1 MTIPLAEQGRR
12 TAIQCA
18 WVAGVFSAL
27 VCLILVFDHGR
38 RLAEDPL
45 NTAEFL
51 ELKEKVAADP
61 TNEGLREELRGQ
73 DQRLRQDY
81 FRQRDFAQRG
91 TWLLLGGLALTAVSL
106 KTATTLNRKL
116 PMPVARTGSAD
127 TESRMTET
135 ARRAVAG
142 LVLVAIGT
150 VIGLSLTMQ
159 SEIPAP
165 GEPSLASV
173 PVVPGV
179 ESRPLASGYPA
190 DEEISLQW
198 PRFRGPGG
206 LGIAAYDNIPTT
218 WNSESGENI
227 LWKTPV
233 PLEGNNSPVA
243 WGNRVFLCGANEDH
257 RQVFCFDADSGELL
271 WAEELP
277 GTPASTAKVPEVM
290 ADTGFSAPTMATDGR
305 RAYAIF
311 ANGDVGAFDFSG
323 KLVWSKS
330 LGMPRN
336 VYGHGASLAMYRDR
350 LLIQFD
356 QGEKKEGL
364 SALLAL
370 DGASGKTVWSIP
382 RKVPNSWP
390 TPIVISHAGR
400 DQIITGANP
409 WVISYDALDGSEIWR
424 AKCLQAD
431 VGPSPVFADGIVY
444 TVNEYPQLSAIK
456 ADGEGDVTETHV
468 LWIGEDG
475 LPDCASPLAT
485 EKHTILL
492 DAYGYVTCYDAK
504 AGDLLWEYELEDA
517 STVSSPSLVGNLIYV
532 FATEGQSWVIDIE
545 AEEPAD
551 DAADAEQ
558 FRTVATGNLGEEC
571 VTSPAFQ
578 DGRIY
583 IRGKEHLFCIGK

>member
-18 WVAGVFSAL
+18 WVAGVFSAV
-27 VCLILVFDHGR
+27 VCLVLVFDYGR

-45 NTAEFL
+45 NAAEFL
-51 ELKEKVAADP
+51 KLKEQMAADP
-61 TNEGLREELRGQ
+61 TNGRLKGELRER
-73 DQRLRQDY
+73 DQQLRQDY
-81 FRQRDFAQRG
+81 FRQREFAERG
-91 TWLLLGGLALTAVSL
+91 TWLLLGGLVVMAVSM
-106 KTATTLNRKL
+106 KTATTLNRRL
-116 PMPVARTGSAD
+116 PMPVSRIGSAD
-127 TESRMTET
+127 TESRMTEV

-142 LVLVAIGT
+142 LALVAVGT
-150 VIGLSLTMQ
+150 VIGLSVTLR
-159 SEIPAP
+159 SGIP
-165 GEPSLASV
+165 V
-173 PVVPGV
+173 PDDSSAGVVP
-179 ESRPLASGYPA
+179 LAPDYPT
-190 DEEISLQW
+190 DEEIALQW

-206 LGIAAYDNIPTT
+206 LGISAYDNIPTT
-218 WNSESGENI
+218 WDAESGENI

-233 PLEGNNSPVA
+233 PLEGNNSPVV
-243 WGNRVFLCGANEDH
+243 WGKRVFLCAADEEH

-271 WAEELP
+271 WDEELP
-277 GTPASTAKVPEVM
+277 GTPASTAEVPDVM
-290 ADTGFSAPTMATDGR
+290 ADTGFSAPTIATDGR
-305 RAYAIF
+305 RAYAMF

-330 LGMPRN
+330 LGIPKN

-356 QGEKKEGL
+356 QGERKDGL

-370 DGASGKTVWSIP
+370 NGASGETVWSIP

-390 TPIVISHAGR
+390 TPIVINCAGR
-400 DQIITGANP
+400 DQIITGADP
-409 WVISYDALDGSEIWR
+409 WVIAYDASDGSEIWR
-424 AKCLQAD
+424 AKCLEAD
-431 VGPSPVFADGIVY
+431 VGPSPVFADGVVY

-456 ADGEGDVTETHV
+456 ADGSGDVTESHV

-485 EKHTILL
+485 GKYTILV
-492 DAYGYVTCYDAK
+492 DAYGYVTCYDGK

-517 STVSSPSLVGNLIYV
+517 SVVSSPSLVGNHMYV
-532 FATEGQSWVIDIE
+532 FANEGQSWVIDIE
-545 AEEPAD
+545 AEEPAG
-551 DAADAEQ
+551 DAEDAKQ

-578 DGRIY
+578 EGRIY
-583 IRGKEHLFCIGK
+583 IRGKEHLFCIGR

>member
-12 TAIQCA
+12 AAIQCG
-18 WVAGVFSAL
+18 WVAGVFSAV
-27 VCLILVFDHGR
+27 VCLVLVFDYGG

-45 NTAEFL
+45 NAAEFL
-51 ELKEKVAADP
+51 ELQERVAADP
-61 TNEGLREELRGQ
+61 ANEGLREELRTR
-73 DQRLRQDY
+73 DQLLRQDY
-81 FRQRDFAQRG
+81 FRRREFAQRG
-91 TWLLLGGLALTAVSL
+91 TWLLLGGLVVMAVSM

-127 TESRMTET
+127 TESRMTEA

-142 LVLVAIGT
+142 LALVAVGT
-150 VIGLSLTMQ
+150 AIGLSVTLR
-159 SEIPAP
+159 SGIPAP
-165 GEPSLASV
+165 
-173 PVVPGV
+173 VVPNV
-179 ESRPLASGYPA
+179 ERPLAPDYPT
-190 DEEISLQW
+190 DEEIALQW

-206 LGIAAYDNIPTT
+206 LGISAYDNIPTT
-218 WNSESGENI
+218 WDAESGENI

-233 PLEGNNSPVA
+233 PLEGNNSPVV
-243 WGNRVFLCGANEDH
+243 WGDRVFLCGADEEH

-271 WAEELP
+271 WEKELP
-277 GTPASTAKVPEVM
+277 GTPASTAEVPDVM
-290 ADTGFSAPTMATDGR
+290 VDTGLAAPTMVADGR
-305 RAYAIF
+305 RAYAMF

-330 LGMPRN
+330 LGMPKN

-356 QGEKKEGL
+356 QGERKEAL

-370 DGASGKTVWSIP
+370 NGATGETVWSIP

-390 TPIVISHAGR
+390 TPIVIDSVGR
-400 DQIITGANP
+400 HQIITGADP
-409 WVISYDALDGSEIWR
+409 WVIAYDASDGSEIWR

-431 VGPSPVFADGIVY
+431 VGPSPVYADGIVY
-444 TVNEYPQLSAIK
+444 TVNEYPQLSAIE
-456 ADGEGDVTETHV
+456 ADGSGDVTETHV

-485 EKHTILL
+485 GKYTILV

-504 AGDLLWEYELEDA
+504 TGDLLWEYELEDA
-517 STVSSPSLVGNLIYV
+517 SIVSSPSLVGNQMYV
-532 FATEGQSWVIDIE
+532 FAEEGQSWVIDIE
-545 AEEPAD
+545 AEEPAGD
-551 DAADAEQ
+551 TEDAKQ

-583 IRGKEHLFCIGK
+583 IRGREHLFCIGD